1 MFSCTGLYLSL
12 LTVATHALPV
22 LPRSAPNLASSGDA
36 PFSVSQDTL
45 AAALTCP
52 NGNPTASSPG
62 VLLVHGTTST
72 GAETWA
78 EGYVPALKANGYTAC
93 YVTLPNRAM
102 GDMQVSSEYIAYNL
116 KYLSLLSNG
125 AQVAVISHS
134 QGGPDT
140 QWALRFWPSARAVT
154 RAFIP
159 LSPDFTGVALLDS
172 RLSPV
177 CRGIQC
183 QASLWQQ
190 AQGSN
195 YYRALQAKDFRA
207 LVPTTAIY
215 TLTDEVVVP
224 SAPNAALPGAKVL
237 AIQQLCPLRITDH
250 VFMTIDAAAFAFAL
264 DALNHGGTASLTRT
278 LPSALTACFRVE
290 AKGMQVSITNQ
301 LEGDINSLVDGIIL
315 GAGAPRLSAEPAVKS
330 YAL

>member
-1 MFSCTGLYLSL
+1 MFSSTGIYLSL
-12 LTVATHALPV
+12 LSVATHGLPV

-52 NGNPTASSPG
+52 NGNPTSSSPG

-116 KYLSLLSNG
+116 KYLSLLANG
-125 AQVAVISHS
+125 AQVAVLSHS

-140 QWALRFWPSARAVT
+140 QWTLRFWPSARAVT
-154 RAFIP
+154 RAFVP

-172 RLSPV
+172 RLSP
-177 CRGIQC
+177 
-183 QASLWQQ
+183 
-190 AQGSN
+190 
-195 YYRALQAKDFRA
+195 
-207 LVPTTAIY
+207 
-215 TLTDEVVVP
+215 
-224 SAPNAALPGAKVL
+224 
-237 AIQQLCPLRITDH
+237 
-250 VFMTIDAAAFAFAL
+250 
-264 DALNHGGTASLTRT
+264 
-278 LPSALTACFRVE
+278 
-290 AKGMQVSITNQ
+290 
-301 LEGDINSLVDGIIL
+301 
-315 GAGAPRLSAEPAVKS
+315 
-330 YAL
+330 

>member
-1 MFSCTGLYLSL
+1 MFSSTGLWLSL

-22 LPRSAPNLASSGDA
+22 LPRSAPNLASAGDA

-52 NGNPTASSPG
+52 NGNPTTSSPG

-102 GDMQVSSEYIAYNL
+102 GDMQISSEYIAYNL

-154 RAFIP
+154 RAFVP

-172 RLSPV
+172 RLAP
-177 CRGIQC
+177 
-183 QASLWQQ
+183 
-190 AQGSN
+190 GSN

-215 TLTDEVVVP
+215 TLVSSPSLSNTLAIETNPTQTDEVVVP

-278 LPSALTACFRVE
+278 LPQALTACFRVE
-290 AKGMQVSITNQ
+290 AKGMQVSVTNQ
-301 LEGDINSLVDGIIL
+301 LEGDINSLVQGIM
-315 GAGAPRLSAEPAVKS
+315 
-330 YAL
+330 